1 MNKSLRRSVCYN
13 VSCYRFL
20 AGFGNW
26 KLTAKLRQIPNLL
39 SGWASCPDTC
49 SLVKHHWIN
58 PGSTI
63 SISRCFKARTV
74 FVSKVRNNKTF
85 LKAWLKHIFIGGKKK
100 HMGNICNFFCFH
112 KPGGDMINWYII
124 VNIAAKNA
132 VMARHFG
139 SLFGKVEDWS
149 RSDKPSLSLAP
160 EWNRRNATVGQTL
173 DMMATRPDK
182 MPAGQW
188 SRHLWTRE
196 KTGCLWCF

>member
-1 MNKSLRRSVCYN
+1 MSQPCESQCLLIFEDTSDLQIHSEMNKSLRRSVCYN

-26 KLTAKLRQIPNLL
+26 KLTAKLRQISNLL

-85 LKAWLKHIFIGGKKK
+85 LKAWLKHIFIGGKKTHGK
-100 HMGNICNFFCFH
+100 HLQLFLLSQTWW
-112 KPGGDMINWYII
+112 WY
-124 VNIAAKNA
+124 
-132 VMARHFG
+132 
-139 SLFGKVEDWS
+139 
-149 RSDKPSLSLAP
+149 DKLIHHRQHRCQKCSHGP
-160 EWNRRNATVGQTL
+160 TL
-173 DMMATRPDK
+173 WK
-182 MPAGQW
+182 FIW
-188 SRHLWTRE
+188 
-196 KTGCLWCF
+196 